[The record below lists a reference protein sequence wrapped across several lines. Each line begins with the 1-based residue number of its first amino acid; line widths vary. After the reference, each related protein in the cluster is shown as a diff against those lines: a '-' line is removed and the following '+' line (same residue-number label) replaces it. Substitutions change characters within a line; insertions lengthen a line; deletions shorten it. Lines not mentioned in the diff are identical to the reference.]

1 MPEISNL
8 KRKIV
13 LRVKRNRV
21 VSRSLMRKWLSISCA
36 ALALIVELAGAPRS
50 ANARA
55 TPRFEALPLVR
66 SLQNHLLVR
75 AFINGK
81 PAWLTVDSGAPV
93 SAIALNR
100 REYFRLK
107 PTSAESKLPAR
118 VQINGA
124 FNNVAIAREFRIGGL
139 TLVDEP
145 VVTVDLGYSA
155 RAARRVHEQQIDGI
169 IGADILFP
177 TRAVLDC
184 ERQLLILKTDPEVLG
199 SVPGFDRRG
208 LRAVP
213 IQVSDDYNLYVSGS
227 VNGKPARLMVDTG
240 SFATLLHRSFV
251 QRMRIATR
259 ETQYSSSAVN
269 LKERGV
275 RVARIRKL
283 SVGSVDIFGKEVGV
297 IDLEGLIHEGLLEP
311 RDGGAPVAGLL
322 GGETLRTHHGIID
335 FGTRTLYLR

>member
-1 MPEISNL
+1 
-8 KRKIV
+8 
-13 LRVKRNRV
+13 
-21 VSRSLMRKWLSISCA
+21 MRKFLAIFCA
-36 ALALIVELAGAPRS
+36 ALALIVELAAAPRG
-50 ANARA
+50 AYARA
-55 TPRFEALPLVR
+55 TAQFEALPLVR
-66 SLQNHLLVR
+66 SGQNHLLVR

-107 PTSAESKLPAR
+107 PTTTESKLPAR

-124 FNNVAIAREFRIGGL
+124 FNSVAIARELRIGAL
-139 TLVDEP
+139 TLIDEP

-155 RAARRVHEQQIDGI
+155 RAARRVHEQEIDGI

-177 TRAVLDC
+177 THAVLDC
-184 ERQLLILKTDPEVLG
+184 VRQLLILKTDPEVMG
-199 SVPGFDRRG
+199 SFPGFDRRG

-213 IQVSDDYNLYVSGS
+213 IQVSDDYNLYVNGS
-227 VNGKPARLMVDTG
+227 VNGKPAKLMVDTG

-251 QRMRIATR
+251 RRMRIATR
-259 ETQYSSSAVN
+259 ETQFSSSAVN

-275 RVARIRKL
+275 RVALIRKL

-297 IDLEGLIHEGLLEP
+297 IDLEGLIRDGLL
-311 RDGGAPVAGLL
+311 GGSPPVAGLL
-322 GGETLRTHHGIID
+322 GAETLRRHHGIID
-335 FGTRTLYLR
+335 FGTRTLYLK